1 MMAFNLKEDREEG
14 HFDESGN
21 FVWAKEEQ
29 PMQEDAWLE
38 NVSAQEMEGA
48 ERARIL
54 RQEARTDDEE
64 TWTERRATS
73 VFMEVLEEGET
84 VLKALKRLGKK
95 KKGSKGPEQTAD
107 MKREFDELTEATDF
121 LMRQGKADVYH
132 TPKEQ
137 LVPQAPPPP
146 PVLWEYKSQ
155 DGLIQGPFPSS
166 NFVEWQAQGYFR
178 GDSAV
183 QMRRYEATDV
193 VAKES
198 SAAKDLEDDFD
209 DDDEEKEE
217 DGDGRWVSS
226 DTIDFRRSSCLSWE
240 DESEDDSTTI
250 VLDGDVEIH
259 CERDHYPP
267 QRRQRDAAM
276 FEASVLGLH
285 TCSHR
290 VLLIF
295 NTLRHLHRRIYDD
308 RCLADVRPCF
318 LQLELA
324 RAASS
329 VEVMKRTMLDLP
341 STLLDL
347 LLDMIDDTW
356 QDVVGLHHYNKR
368 GEVHYALL

>member
-1 MMAFNLKEDREEG
+1 MKRQHPASNGKGKWTDNKKKKTVQFSESKHDDDHDDGGADDDDDDEVNGALDSDDETKSDDGHDTKKRQIPRQHKRQEGEEEDRPDMPQYADEGVRMMAFNLKEDREEG

-226 DTIDFRRSSCLSWE
+226 DTIDFRR
-240 DESEDDSTTI
+240 
-250 VLDGDVEIH
+250 
-259 CERDHYPP
+259 
-267 QRRQRDAAM
+267 
-276 FEASVLGLH
+276 
-285 TCSHR
+285 
-290 VLLIF
+290 
-295 NTLRHLHRRIYDD
+295 
-308 RCLADVRPCF
+308 
-318 LQLELA
+318 
-324 RAASS
+324 
-329 VEVMKRTMLDLP
+329 
-341 STLLDL
+341 
-347 LLDMIDDTW
+347 
-356 QDVVGLHHYNKR
+356 YNR
-368 GEVHYALL
+368 

>member
-95 KKGSKGPEQTAD
+95 KKGSKGPEQTPD

-166 NFVEWQAQGYFR
+166 NFVEWQAQVP
-178 GDSAV
+178 SS
-183 QMRRYEATDV
+183 YEASC
-193 VAKES
+193 S
-198 SAAKDLEDDFD
+198 SL
-209 DDDEEKEE
+209 
-217 DGDGRWVSS
+217 
-226 DTIDFRRSSCLSWE
+226 C
-240 DESEDDSTTI
+240 
-250 VLDGDVEIH
+250 
-259 CERDHYPP
+259 
-267 QRRQRDAAM
+267 
-276 FEASVLGLH
+276 
-285 TCSHR
+285 
-290 VLLIF
+290 
-295 NTLRHLHRRIYDD
+295 
-308 RCLADVRPCF
+308 
-318 LQLELA
+318 LELA